1 MEGPQQ
7 PGFVEFLEFVRKC
20 ERCWVKLT
28 GAYRISIEP
37 GFADT
42 VPLARAVIAAAPD
55 RVIWGS
61 DYPHLSFAD
70 NVDSMQL
77 WLLLGEWAPDKTA
90 RERILVDNP
99 QRCFG
104 F

>member
-1 MEGPQQ
+1 
-7 PGFVEFLEFVRKC
+7 VRANA
-20 ERCWVKLT
+20 RCWVKLT

-70 NVDSMQL
+70 KVNSRAL
-77 WLLLGEWAPDKTA
+77 WRLLDEWAPDPRV
-90 RERILVDNP
+90 REKILVDNP
-99 QRCFG
+99 RRCFG

>member
-1 MEGPQQ
+1 
-7 PGFVEFLEFVRKC
+7 
-20 ERCWVKLT
+20 VKLT

-70 NVDSMQL
+70 KVDSMQL
-77 WLLLGEWAPDKTA
+77 FRLLGEWAPDQDVRK
-90 RERILVDNP
+90 RILADNP
-99 QRCFG
+99 HRCFG